1 MGAGTVSGGRIRAWL
16 ELVRLPNLPTVPGDP
31 LAGYALALAATG
43 SRMTV
48 GPGRAIAAAVLFYAA
63 GLVWNDVADRAEDA
77 RERPERPLPSGRVSR
92 RAAAVVGAVW
102 AIMGLVLAWWA
113 GVACGVAGL
122 CLLGLV
128 LVYDFVLKRGSMPGC
143 VTMGLCRGVSLVLG
157 AACVGGGAWRE
168 PAVLFAAAAVTAYV
182 TAVTAL
188 AARETGDGPGRR
200 LSRLPSVAAAA
211 GLLLFSLSG
220 IRLVPAAVLAG
231 LAAVLWAW
239 HSADGL
245 AGSPAP
251 GTVSKAIGM
260 QIRGLI
266 LFQAAFCAC
275 LPDIGLFFAAFL
287 LLMCPAGAILG
298 RRFYAS

>member
-1 MGAGTVSGGRIRAWL
+1 MGAGMFSRDRVRAWL
-16 ELVRLPNLPTVPGDP
+16 ELARLPNLPTVPGDP

-43 SRMTV
+43 SRVTV
-48 GPGRAIAAAVLFYAA
+48 GPGRAIAAAFLLYAA
-63 GLVWNDVADRAEDA
+63 GLVWNDVADRAADA

-92 RAAAVVGAVW
+92 RSAAVVAAVW
-102 AIMGLVLAWWA
+102 AVMGLVLAWWA
-113 GVACGVAGL
+113 GAACGVAGL

-128 LVYDFVLKRGSMPGC
+128 LVYDFVLKRGSWPGC

-157 AACVGGGAWRE
+157 AASVGGGSWHE

-182 TAVTAL
+182 ISVTAL
-188 AARETGDGPGRR
+188 AARETGEGPVRR

-211 GLLLFSLSG
+211 GLILFSLSG

-239 HSADGL
+239 RSADGL
-245 AGSPAP
+245 GGSPAP
-251 GTVSKAIGM
+251 GDVSKAIGM

-266 LFQAAFCAC
+266 LFQVAFCAC
-275 LPDIGLFFAAFL
+275 LPDIGLFFAGFL
-287 LLMCPAGAILG
+287 LLMWPVSVILA

>member
-1 MGAGTVSGGRIRAWL
+1 MGSGTVSGGRTRAWL
-16 ELVRLPNLPTVPGDP
+16 ELVRIPNLPTVLGDP

-43 SRMTV
+43 SATTV

-63 GLVWNDVADRAEDA
+63 GLVWNDVADRITDA
-77 RERPERPLPSGRVSR
+77 QERPERPLPSGRVSH
-92 RAAAVVGAVW
+92 RAAAAVGTAW
-102 AIMGLVLAWWA
+102 ALMGLVLAWWA
-113 GVACGVAGL
+113 GTACGVTAL

-128 LVYDFVLKRGSMPGC
+128 LVYDFVLKRGTWPGC
-143 VTMGLCRGVSLVLG
+143 LNMGLCRGASLILG
-157 AACVGGGAWRE
+157 AACVGGEAWRAT
-168 PAVLFAAAAVTAYV
+168 PVLLAAAAVTAYV

-188 AARETGDGPGRR
+188 AARETGDGPIRK
-200 LSRLPSVAAAA
+200 LARLPSLAAAV

-231 LAAVLWAW
+231 FAAVLWAW
-239 HSADGL
+239 HSADRL

-251 GTVSKAIGM
+251 WAVSKVIGM

-275 LPDIGLFFAAFL
+275 LPDLGLFFAAFL
-287 LLMCPAGAILG
+287 LLMWPASAILA